1 MIQVRQA
8 ELTDVAALWHIEQRC
23 FAHDRLSR
31 RRIRYYLDAPQ
42 AEMVVAVSDQQLL
55 GYALLLVR
63 RGTQLTRLYSI
74 AVLPEARGQ
83 QVAQR
88 LISELTKRALARGKR
103 FMRLEVSTANASAIR
118 LYERLGF
125 KQFGLYQD
133 YYEDHSDALRMQK
146 VLIPSPEDRVAEQY
160 PWYRQTT
167 EFTCGPA
174 SLMMAMTQLRPAMV
188 MEQTL
193 ELAIWRRA
201 TTIFMTS
208 GHGGCHPLGLAL
220 AALDHGFRSSVWL
233 SPALPLFVES
243 VRNANKKAIVRV
255 VEENFEQEARTKGID
270 VVTTEWREQ
279 DIAAGLAQGA
289 AVICLISTYAFDKR
303 KAPHWVVIT
312 GMDHNCYYLH
322 DPDPEDEVELI
333 EFQHMPVA
341 REDFLRLASYGKRR
355 VRAAVLLWPEAVHTN
370 ASELA
375 MAATS

>member
-1 MIQVRQA
+1 MINVRSA
-8 ELTDVAALWHIEQRC
+8 SAFDVAALWHIEQSC

-31 RRIRYYLDAPQ
+31 RRIRFYLDAPH
-42 AEMVVAVSDQQLL
+42 AEMVVAENEQQVL

-83 QVAQR
+83 QVALQ
-88 LISELTKRALARGKR
+88 LIAELTKRALARGKR
-103 FMRLEVSTANASAIR
+103 FMRLEVSAGNQAAIR

-125 KQFGLYQD
+125 KQFGMYQD
-133 YYEDHSDALRMQK
+133 YYEDHSDAIRMQK
-146 VLIPSPEDRVAEQY
+146 VLVPSHPDGIAAQY

-174 SLMMAMTQLRPAMV
+174 SLMMAMTQLRPGML

-220 AALDHGFRSSVWL
+220 AAQDHGFRTSVWV
-233 SPALPLFVES
+233 SPELPLFVEG

-255 VEENFEQEARTKGID
+255 VEETFEQEARSKGIE

-279 DIAAGLAQGA
+279 DIADGLANGA

-312 GMDHNCYYLH
+312 GMDNTCYYLH
-322 DPDPEDEVELI
+322 DPDPEDEVELV

-341 REDFLRLASYGKRR
+341 RDDFMRLTSYGKRR
-355 VRAAVLLWPEAVHTN
+355 VRAAVLLWP
-370 ASELA
+370 
-375 MAATS
+375 

>member
-1 MIQVRQA
+1 MITVRSA
-8 ELTDVAALWHIEQRC
+8 SAFDVAALWHIEQNC

-31 RRIRYYLDAPQ
+31 RRIRFYLDAPQ
-42 AEMVVAVSDQQLL
+42 AEMVVAENEQQIL

-83 QVAQR
+83 QVAQK
-88 LISELTKRALARGKR
+88 LIAELTKRALARGKR
-103 FMRLEVSTANASAIR
+103 FMRLEVSATNQPAIG

-125 KQFGLYQD
+125 KQFGMYQD
-133 YYEDHSDALRMQK
+133 YYEDHSDAIRMQK
-146 VLIPSPEDRVAEQY
+146 VLIPSLHDRIAEQY

-174 SLMMAMTQLRPAMV
+174 SLMMAMTQLRPDML
-188 MEQTL
+188 MEQSL

-220 AALDHGFRSSVWL
+220 AALDHGFRTSVWL
-233 SPALPLFVES
+233 SPELPLFVES

-255 VEENFEQEARTKGID
+255 VEETFEQEARSRGIE

-279 DIAAGLAQGA
+279 DIAEGLAKGA

-312 GMDHNCYYLH
+312 GMDNNCYYLH
-322 DPDPEDEVELI
+322 DPDPEDEVELV

-341 REDFLRLASYGKRR
+341 REDFMRLASYGKRR
-355 VRAAVLLWPEAVHTN
+355 VRAAVLLWP
-370 ASELA
+370 
-375 MAATS
+375 